1 MYKIEPKDYHSFIQH
16 IEKMSCGAVYPFSI
30 AKGIQRGNIY
40 SDKSAFLYWHYS
52 GFAFLYGKYDE
63 RSLGFVSS
71 LLLDSTGA
79 NSRRFIL
86 FTADNS
92 VERFFRKAGNVA
104 VERRLFFEYGKDRP
118 TSDRALPAG
127 YSLYEIDDELL
138 ARLNGNI
145 TPYFSWDNSGDFL
158 EKGKGCCIVEGNN
171 IASWAFSAA
180 VSSEEIDIGI
190 ETAAVY
196 RHLGLAAIVAEK
208 MIQYCLDQ
216 HKRPVWACHADN
228 IASRKLAEKLG
239 FAKVSEY
246 MTIKRADG

>member
-1 MYKIEPKDYHSFIQH
+1 MYKTEQKDHLNYIQY
-16 IEKMSCGAVYPFSI
+16 IDRSGCGSVYPFSL
-30 AKGIQRGNIY
+30 AEGIQRGDIY

-63 RSLGFVSS
+63 RSLRFVSS
-71 LLLDSTGA
+71 LFLDSAGA

-86 FTADNS
+86 FTADDS
-92 VERFFRKAGNVA
+92 VERFFRKTGNVA
-104 VERRLFFEYGKDRP
+104 VERRLFFEYGKECPSERP
-118 TSDRALPAG
+118 LPAR
-127 YSLYEIDDELL
+127 YSLCDIDNMLL

-190 ETAAVY
+190 ETAAGY

-216 HKRPVWACHADN
+216 HKRPVWACHGDN

-239 FAKVSEY
+239 FVKVSEC